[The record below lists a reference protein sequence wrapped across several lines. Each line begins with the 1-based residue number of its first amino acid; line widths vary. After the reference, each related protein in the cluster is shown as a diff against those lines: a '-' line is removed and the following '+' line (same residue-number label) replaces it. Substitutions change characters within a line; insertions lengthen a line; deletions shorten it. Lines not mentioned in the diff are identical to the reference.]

1 MAISDKMK
9 KILILTASY
18 GSGHLTAAHYLNE
31 AIKKSYPQEVKSEIF
46 DLVKIGNQRI
56 THFARNYYEK
66 SVEYFPFLWNLT
78 YRLTNCKQIF
88 KIMNLFVGPFYRPFY
103 QLFLEKK
110 PDLLISTHPYWNY
123 ILEAYSKK
131 YDQKI
136 KYLMVITD
144 SISIHYSWLS
154 EVVNYYFVPN
164 QDTAEIITQQ
174 GVNPEK
180 IKVFGFPVN
189 PELGEPFNRNKFLND
204 LGLNPEVPTILFTL
218 GLGKIEKLLEV
229 IKKLGNYVGLPGQ
242 IMVICG
248 KYKRVYEELSKRRY
262 YAPTRI
268 FSWVEKMADYL
279 RAADLIVTKAGGA
292 IVMECL
298 AAGKPIII
306 THITPGQEEGN
317 AELIKKHGLGFIE
330 TNPEKIVQLIV
341 KLVNSPEKIKEL
353 QNRVKNFSLP
363 NAAYQ
368 IAEFV
373 KTIVV

>member
-1 MAISDKMK
+1 MK

-18 GSGHLTAAHYLNE
+18 GSGHLTAARYLNE
-31 AIKKSYPQEVKSEIF
+31 TIRRIGGYPEEVETEVL
-46 DLVKIGNQRI
+46 DLVKIGNPLI
-56 THFARNYYEK
+56 TNFARNYYEK
-66 SVEYFPFLWNLT
+66 SVEYCPFLWDLT

-88 KIMNLFVGPFYRPFY
+88 GIMNIFTEPFYKPFY
-103 QLFLEKK
+103 QLFTEKK

-123 ILEAYSKK
+123 ILEVYNEKFN
-131 YDQKI
+131 QKI

-154 EVVNYYFVPN
+154 KLVNYYFVPN
-164 QDTAEIITQQ
+164 QDTAEVIINQ

-204 LGLNPEVPTILFTL
+204 LGLKPELPTILFTL
-218 GLGKIEKLLEV
+218 GLGKIEKLIKV

-242 IMVICG
+242 ILVICG
-248 KYKRVYEELSKRRY
+248 KYENVYQELSKRKY
-262 YAPTRI
+262 FPSTRI
-268 FSWVEKMADYL
+268 FSWVDNMANYL

-292 IVMECL
+292 IVTECL

-306 THITPGQEEGN
+306 TQITPGQEEGN
-317 AELIKKHGLGFIE
+317 AELIKRHELGFVE
-330 TNPEKIVQLIV
+330 TEPDKIVSLIV

-353 QNRVKNFSLP
+353 QNRVRNFSLP
-363 NAAYQ
+363 DAAYQ
-368 IAEFV
+368 IATFIQ
-373 KTIVV
+373 TI